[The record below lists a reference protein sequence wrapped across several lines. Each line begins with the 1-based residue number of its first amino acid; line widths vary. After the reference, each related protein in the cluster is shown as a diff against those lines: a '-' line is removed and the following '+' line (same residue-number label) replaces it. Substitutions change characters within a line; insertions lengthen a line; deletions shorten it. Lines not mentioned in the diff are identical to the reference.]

1 MHDTAGTGRTMAWFD
16 PVSGIAGDM
25 ALGALLDAGAELAYV
40 TQQLQ
45 VLGLD
50 GWRLGAERVRR
61 NDLAATRAMV
71 DAPEGHHHR
80 RWRDIRVL
88 LEAAPL
94 AERVRRRALAVF
106 EALAHAEGE
115 VHGIPAD
122 EVHFHEVGALDAIV
136 DVVGVCAALESL
148 AVDAVFC
155 GPVAVG
161 KGTIKAAHGVL
172 PNPPP
177 AVVRLLTGCPVTGVD
192 IDMELTTPTGAAIVK
207 ALAERFGP
215 SPAMTITAVGFGAG
229 TRDLPGRP
237 NVTGVLI
244 GTPQSAAASPASVGA
259 AIRTAQADGAAS
271 EPGHT
276 DAPPAVSPSAALAPA
291 MAAVAGAAVTEE
303 LVELST
309 NLDDVTGEQLGHALE
324 KLLSAGALDA
334 WAVPI
339 VMKKGR
345 PAHTLTVLCRPD
357 DTTRLADLAAR
368 LTGTLG
374 LRARTVVRTAL
385 ERHTSTVQVDGQ
397 TVTVKHGPHRSKPEW
412 SDVAAAAAAL
422 GRTPAETAQAAAILA
437 HHLQPDHGAHVA
449 RPSDTTPEVWD
460 RLTER
465 WSSMSPAER
474 AELAVSMSAALV
486 DAARAGILADEP
498 DADEGRVRYLLT
510 QRRYGTDL
518 AEAAFGPDGRWPQ

>member
-1 MHDTAGTGRTMAWFD
+1 MHDTAGMGRTVAWFD

-25 ALGALLDAGAELAYV
+25 ALGALLDAGADLAYV
-40 TQQLQ
+40 TQQLES
-45 VLGLD
+45 LGLD

-61 NDLAATRAMV
+61 NDLAATHAV
-71 DAPEGHHHR
+71 VVAPEGHHHR

-94 AERVRRRALAVF
+94 AGRVRERAMAVF

-136 DVVGVCAALESL
+136 DVVGVSAALESL
-148 AVDAVFC
+148 GVDAVFC

-161 KGTIKAAHGVL
+161 KGTVKAAHGVL

-177 AVVRLLTGCPVTGVD
+177 AVVRLLTGCPIAGVD
-192 IDMELTTPTGAAIVK
+192 IDMELTTPTGAAIV
-207 ALAERFGP
+207 AGLAERFGP

-244 GTPQSAAASPASVGA
+244 GTPHPVTS
-259 AIRTAQADGAAS
+259 
-271 EPGHT
+271 
-276 DAPPAVSPSAALAPA
+276 SPSVELPRT

-303 LVELST
+303 LVELAT

-324 KLLSAGALDA
+324 ALLAAGALDA

-345 PAHTLTVLCRPD
+345 PAHTLTVLCQPGD
-357 DTTRLADLAAR
+357 VTRFADLAAR

-385 ERHTSTVQVDGQ
+385 ERHISTVDIDGQ
-397 TVTVKHGPHRSKPEW
+397 TITVKHGPHHSKPEW
-412 SDVAAAAAAL
+412 SDVIAAAAAL
-422 GRTPAETAQAAAILA
+422 GRTPAEIAQAAGL
-437 HHLQPDHGAHVA
+437 LVRSQQPDSG
-449 RPSDTTPEVWD
+449 D
-460 RLTER
+460 
-465 WSSMSPAER
+465 
-474 AELAVSMSAALV
+474 SA
-486 DAARAGILADEP
+486 
-498 DADEGRVRYLLT
+498 T
-510 QRRYGTDL
+510 
-518 AEAAFGPDGRWPQ
+518 